1 MRDVTIEW
9 EGPFTIGEVL
19 TMNDQHDDYS
29 LLYQIYGKH
38 RIFGENSLLYIG
50 RAQYT
55 TLGARLKQHL
65 TKWLDEEEGV
75 WIRIGRIADED
86 YEDKPPDCPDWSEL
100 LTNVEALQIY
110 LHSPP
115 RNSTNINTYNGPPL
129 YVVNK
134 GNRGDL
140 VAEYRYDGPTHSI
153 GKRNKKRDKGFVGF
167 IPAILRTG
175 AVVRKEGYKLMV
187 EMDKAMDIAEKEN
200 QVQAFDS
207 SMSEFVSESGYQ
219 VFRHPGVHDDG
230 SWGGLQCYIYRG
242 VIVWYP
248 PIFHSWS
255 TVVGIGG
262 VRHHPRLLDLSEIT
276 AFIDTLHDAGVISNE
291 NQSPLTGRLTIQNV
305 SEGSGF
311 TLTSD
316 PAVKRYMSL
325 SDEADL
331 LKREIE
337 VIVRQLREIEMI
349 EQELQ
354 VSEPS
359 GKRLALH
366 EQGILK
372 AATLTRLQLTMEELV
387 LKSAG
392 GSNVIPIFRDVPL
405 MADSPMENFI
415 EYERHK
421 SSLGCE
427 FVSKSGYPVFLTSED
442 DSEGELMPSVY
453 YDYRG
458 EFVVES
464 NSHDD
469 RWSTLI
475 EIGGVDHNL
484 SFNDLFGVTAFIDA
498 LHDVDVISDSDGN

>member
-9 EGPFTIGEVL
+9 EGPFTIEEVL
-19 TMNDQHDDYS
+19 TMNDQHDDYG

-55 TLGARLKQHL
+55 TLGARLKQHF

-86 YEDKPPDCPDWSEL
+86 YEDKPSDCPDWSEL

-110 LHSPP
+110 WHSPP
-115 RNSTNINTYNGPPL
+115 QNSTNISTYNGPPL

-140 VAEYRYDGPTHSI
+140 VAEYRYDGPAHNI
-153 GKRNKKRDKGFVGF
+153 GERNKKRDKWIVGF
-167 IPAILRTG
+167 IPSILGTG
-175 AVVRKEGYKLMV
+175 AAIRKARYKLMV

-230 SWGGLQCYIYRG
+230 YGGLECYIYRD

-262 VRHHPRLLDLSEIT
+262 VRHHPSLLDLSEIT

-305 SEGSGF
+305 SEGSCF

-316 PAVKRYMSL
+316 PAVEQYMSL

-337 VIVRQLREIEMI
+337 MIVRQLREIEMI

-359 GKRLALH
+359 GKRLAVH

-372 AATLTRLQLTMEELV
+372 AATLTRLQLTMEDLV
-387 LKSAG
+387 LKSVG
-392 GSNVIPIFRDVPL
+392 GSNIIPIFRNVPL
-405 MADSPMENFI
+405 TVNSPMENFI

-427 FVSKSGYPVFLTSED
+427 FVSKPGYPVFLISED
-442 DSEGELMPSVY
+442 DSEAELTDPVY
-453 YDYRG
+453 YRYRG
-458 EFVVES
+458 ELVAES
-464 NSHDD
+464 NFYHD

-475 EIGGVDHNL
+475 EIGGVDHDL

-498 LHDVDVISDSDGN
+498 LHDVDVISDSDEN